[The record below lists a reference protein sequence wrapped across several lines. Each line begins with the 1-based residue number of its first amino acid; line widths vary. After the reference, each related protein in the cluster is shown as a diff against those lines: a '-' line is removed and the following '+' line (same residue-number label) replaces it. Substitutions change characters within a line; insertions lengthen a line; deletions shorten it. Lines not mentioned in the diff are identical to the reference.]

1 MNEQNTARLEWLLA
15 ETFDKGGLQLET
27 SSMSHGENVAVVEFG
42 PRMTF
47 TSAFSSNA
55 TSICAA
61 CGLDAVSR
69 LERSRRYA
77 ITFSSSS
84 PEDDDDA
91 TIASIKKL
99 LHDRMTEEEYVT
111 PLTSFESGV
120 ETKEIQWVPI
130 MEEGRAAL
138 EKINDE
144 MGLGFDE
151 WDLNYYTELFQVC
164 CFRVYSLM
172 MEYYLGVYIVILF
185 AYDEEIDLC
194 SFLRRTSFF
203 FSCLQLHFQH
213 ALFQLFI
220 LLLLLLLLRLTA
232 AKTRS

>member
-1 MNEQNTARLEWLLA
+1 MSKIVHYYRKTPTPHSLLPSIKEQLSTEQAASILRIDTESCFNVQLSTGALNEQDTARLEWLLA

-27 SSMSHGENVAVVEFG
+27 SSLVATSSSGEVVVVEFG

-61 CGLDAVSR
+61 CGLDSISR

-77 ITFSSSS
+77 ITFASSA
-84 PEDDDDA
+84 DTTTVA
-91 TIASIKKL
+91 AIKKL

-111 PLTSFESGV
+111 PLTSFEAGV

-138 EKINDE
+138 EKINEE

-151 WDLNYYTELFQVC
+151 WDLNYYTELFQV
-164 CFRVYSLM
+164 
-172 MEYYLGVYIVILF
+172 G
-185 AYDEEIDLC
+185 
-194 SFLRRTSFF
+194 FF
-203 FSCLQLHFQH
+203 VGG
-213 ALFQLFI
+213 
-220 LLLLLLLLRLTA
+220 
-232 AKTRS
+232 

>member
-1 MNEQNTARLEWLLA
+1 MSKIVHYYRKTPTPHSLLPSIKEQLTAEQAASILSIDTESCFNVLLSTGTLNEQDTARLEWLLA

-27 SSMSHGENVAVVEFG
+27 SSLTSSSDASVAVVEFG

-61 CGLDAVSR
+61 CGLDSITR

-77 ITFSSSS
+77 ITFASAA
-84 PEDDDDA
+84 DDA
-91 TIASIKKL
+91 TVAAIKTL

-111 PLTSFESGV
+111 PLTSFEAGV

-138 EKINDE
+138 EKINEE

-151 WDLNYYTELFQVC
+151 WDLDYYTELFQVGLPID
-164 CFRVYSLM
+164 FRLSIMLVL
-172 MEYYLGVYIVILF
+172 I
-185 AYDEEIDLC
+185 
-194 SFLRRTSFF
+194 
-203 FSCLQLHFQH
+203 
-213 ALFQLFI
+213 
-220 LLLLLLLLRLTA
+220 
-232 AKTRS
+232 